1 MFAALANFEW
11 AVYYWPLLSDLRLE
25 IFSFILC
32 VFSRMSLF
40 NILSIL
46 FLLRISHWNL
56 QFTCKLQLFTPLEP
70 MYPPALCENMRQ
82 MQTSC
87 LFQLIRFF
95 QKMIEKFS
103 FNCIGPEP
111 MDICTTS
118 TSQPCE
124 FLKSDVTILEGHKS
138 EVKYFLNASCLCFGF
153 FC

>member
-1 MFAALANFEW
+1 MRSLLLATSVRFKIRN
-11 AVYYWPLLSDLRLE
+11 VLSYY
-25 IFSFILC
+25 
-32 VFSRMSLF
+32 VFSAVCHYYIQYPEYFIFIENISLKSP
-40 NILSIL
+40 IYLQVATIYTT
-46 FLLRISHWNL
+46 RI
-56 QFTCKLQLFTPLEP
+56 EP

-82 MQTSC
+82 LQTSC
-87 LFQLIRFF
+87 LFQLICFL